1 MNSNEEPNNI
11 GERRVRSKKAS
22 VTVVGKEAGNRI
34 VKGARSDT
42 KGKKTLQ
49 SFLGMN
55 KQLQILVQTIP
66 DIIYFKDVEGR
77 NLIVN
82 KAFEKL
88 VGLKREEIIGKTDEE
103 LLPPDLAK
111 QCQKSNEETLK
122 KGKLLRFEE
131 QMIDEQGQTWF
142 FETIKS
148 PMRNENGKII
158 GLVGVS
164 RNITHQKKSEL
175 AYEENKLIFNKFL
188 NLTVDPIVIVDRRG
202 KILEIS
208 ANVKDITGYAREELV
223 GKNFLR
229 TKVLPA
235 KSKAIILKNLF
246 RRLRGKEVPPYE
258 VEVLAKDESKRYA
271 EVKALRITYAG
282 EPAVMAVFHD
292 ITEHK
297 KVEEALAY
305 ERDLLHALMDNVPDA
320 IYFKDAESR
329 FTRINR
335 EHARWLGLKDPKDAL
350 GKTDFDFY
358 TKEHARDAYADEQE
372 IVKTGQPLVNKV
384 EKTERPDGYN
394 IWNSTTKVPIK
405 RENGHVIGIVGISRD
420 ITDLRNTED
429 ALRKSEEA
437 LRETNRLLRHSNVDL
452 ENYTYVVS
460 HDLKAPLRAIKAFS
474 TFLVEDY
481 GDELNENAREYL
493 QRITKAVSNMDALI
507 EDLLLLSRVG
517 RKFMEEEKVDL
528 NCLLGEIVIDLE
540 PVINKRNG
548 TVKYSDLPKMQV
560 PRIWMK
566 QMFMNLIDNGMK
578 YNKSENPVVEVSFE
592 DKGEEYLFRVKD
604 NGIGIDKKYYERIF
618 NLFERLHTQDEYE
631 GTGAGLAICRKIA
644 EHLGGKIW
652 VESEVG
658 KGSVFY
664 FALPKKISSVKEDH
678 KE

>member
-1 MNSNEEPNNI
+1 LNLSVSETVRQELPEEMLI
-11 GERRVRSKKAS
+11 SKMDLL
-22 VTVVGKEAGNRI
+22 RI
-34 VKGARSDT
+34 LMDNMPDT
-42 KGKKTLQ
+42 
-49 SFLGMN
+49 
-55 KQLQILVQTIP
+55 
-66 DIIYFKDVEGR
+66 IYFKDAKSRFLLINEAQCKILGVESSGE
-77 NLIVN
+77 
-82 KAFEKL
+82 AF
-88 VGLKREEIIGKTDEE
+88 GKTDFDFFTPEHARAAYKDE
-103 LLPPDLAK
+103 
-111 QCQKSNEETLK
+111 QKIVKTGKPLINKIEKIRRADGQFRWVTCTK
-122 KGKLLRFEE
+122 MPIKGKNGRVMGIVGISRDITELKRMEEVLRESEEKHRTQFEAALDA
-131 QMIDEQGQTWF
+131 IFIADA
-142 FETIKS
+142 ET
-148 PMRNENGKII
+148 GVII
-158 GLVGVS
+158 NCNHAASELVG
-164 RNITHQKKSEL
+164 REKSEL
-175 AYEENKLIFNKFL
+175 IGKHQRILHPPEETDGKFSRTFKQHL
-188 NLTVDPIVIVDRRG
+188 KEKEGQVLETQVITKEG
-202 KILEIS
+202 EIKDVAVK
-208 ANVKDITGYAREELV
+208 ANVFEFQG
-223 GKNFLR
+223 
-229 TKVLPA
+229 
-235 KSKAIILKNLF
+235 
-246 RRLRGKEVPPYE
+246 RRLIQGIFR
-258 VEVLAKDESKRYA
+258 
-271 EVKALRITYAG
+271 
-282 EPAVMAVFHD
+282 D
-292 ITEHK
+292 ITERKRIEK
-297 KVEEALAY
+297 KLAQ
-305 ERDLLHALMDNVPDA
+305 ERDLLEALMDNVPDA